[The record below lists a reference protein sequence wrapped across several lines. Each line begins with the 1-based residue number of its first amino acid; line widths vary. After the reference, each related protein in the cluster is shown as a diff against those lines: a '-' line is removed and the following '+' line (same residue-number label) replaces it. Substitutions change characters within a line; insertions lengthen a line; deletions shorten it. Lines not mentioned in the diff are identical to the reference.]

1 MILALWELF
10 GRVESCVLLVA
21 AHLVGV
27 VLWTVRWWIHRMWDR
42 IRGHGGGNDAKE
54 GDAAEDDSCEMHLG
68 VKVKCR

>member
-1 MILALWELF
+1 
-10 GRVESCVLLVA
+10 
-21 AHLVGV
+21 
-27 VLWTVRWWIHRMWDR
+27 MWDR